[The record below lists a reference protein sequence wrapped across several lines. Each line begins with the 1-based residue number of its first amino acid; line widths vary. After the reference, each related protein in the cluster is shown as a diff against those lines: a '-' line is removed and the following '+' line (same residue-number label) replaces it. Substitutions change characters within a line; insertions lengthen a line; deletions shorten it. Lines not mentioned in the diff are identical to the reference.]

1 MKRKVYQGAEN
12 IIVYGKIS
20 EAVSKISEDKQ
31 LMEKLTKESQMS
43 AISEIMQKYKDEVFT
58 ILSLS
63 IDGVEHFQLLCPL
76 CLAKVRIQSI
86 RATQHQR
93 EDDQHGHNG
102 FHSPTSLAKQ

>member
-63 IDGVEHFQLLCPL
+63 IDGEIDYANVGVYFFKLYTEYFKKFNDL
-76 CLAKVRIQSI
+76 KNDDFFEET
-86 RATQHQR
+86 AT
-93 EDDQHGHNG
+93 E
-102 FHSPTSLAKQ
+102 